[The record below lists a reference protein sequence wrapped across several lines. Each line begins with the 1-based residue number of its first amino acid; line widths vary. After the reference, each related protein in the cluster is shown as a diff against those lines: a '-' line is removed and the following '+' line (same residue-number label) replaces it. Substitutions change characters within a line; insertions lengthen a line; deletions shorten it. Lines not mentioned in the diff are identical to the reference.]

1 MVQDVDTDKPQE
13 EVAKHGSGLRFIIGE
28 RYRLPILYPKTGL
41 VNRHGGGLAAAVE
54 IREAGADRA
63 ILFPIAPDGVRT
75 QRAIP
80 GQR

>member
-1 MVQDVDTDKPQE
+1 
-13 EVAKHGSGLRFIIGE
+13 
-28 RYRLPILYPKTGL
+28 LPIIYPKTGL
-41 VNRHGGGLAAAVE
+41 ANRHGGGLAAAVE